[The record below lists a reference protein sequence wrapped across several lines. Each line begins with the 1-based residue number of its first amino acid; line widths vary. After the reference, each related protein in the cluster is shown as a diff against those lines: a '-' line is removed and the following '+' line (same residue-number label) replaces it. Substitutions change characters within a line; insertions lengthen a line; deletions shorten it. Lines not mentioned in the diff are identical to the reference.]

1 MYAQPS
7 HSANVEENSLLR
19 LSICSNRDHGRPL
32 FTTKTRRTW
41 KKYSADSYSITTVPV
56 FISRW
61 MGARLLK
68 LVANINHYPQ
78 N

>member
-1 MYAQPS
+1 LEPFGWNTLTAS
-7 HSANVEENSLLR
+7 SS
-19 LSICSNRDHGRPL
+19 G
-32 FTTKTRRTW
+32 TRRTW
-41 KKYSADSYSITTVPV
+41 KENPAGSYSITTIPV

-68 LVANINHYPQ
+68 LVANINHHPE